1 MARVLINHRI
11 PDSVEV
17 ADLAGRVDWYFLSVA
32 SHVAFWITVVN
43 LSHAMQR
50 LMDIAEVVNH

>member
-1 MARVLINHRI
+1 M
-11 PDSVEV
+11 EV